1 MKKAIL
7 GTKLGMT
14 QIFAE
19 DGKVIP
25 VTVVKAGPCTVVQ
38 TKTVE
43 TDGYESVVVGFG
55 EVKEKSLN
63 KPMKGIFAKAN
74 VAPCKYLR
82 EFRLEEATLAVGD
95 EIKADIF
102 EAGEKVD
109 VSGISKGKGFAGPMK
124 RWGLHRG
131 PMSHGSGY
139 HRGSGS
145 MGACSNPGRV
155 MKGKKLPGHMG
166 VVKVTVQNL
175 EVVKVDVENNLLLVK
190 GAVPGSKKALLVL
203 KETVKKNQK
212 ALRKEE
218 PNNGKR

>member
-14 QIFAE
+14 QIFNE
-19 DGKVIP
+19 DGKVVP
-25 VTVVKAGPCTVVQ
+25 VTVILAGPCTVVQ
-38 TKTVE
+38 KKTAE
-43 TDGYESVVVGFG
+43 TDGYEAVQVGYG

-63 KPMKGIFAKAN
+63 KPMKGHFAKADI
-74 VAPCKYLR
+74 AAKKYLR
-82 EFRLEEATLAVGD
+82 EFRLEDVSNLNVGD

-109 VSGISKGKGFAGPMK
+109 VTGTSKGKGFAGPMK

-145 MGACSNPGRV
+145 MGACSSPGRV

-166 VVKVTVQNL
+166 VETVTVQNL
-175 EVVKVDVENNLLLVK
+175 EIVKVNADENIILVK
-190 GAVPGSKKALLVL
+190 GAVPGSKGGLITIRNGVKA
-203 KETVKKNQK
+203 
-212 ALRKEE
+212 
-218 PNNGKR
+218 

>member
-95 EIKADIF
+95 EIKAEIF
-102 EAGEKVD
+102 EAGEKID

-175 EVVKVDVENNLLLVK
+175 EVVKVDAENQLILVK
-190 GAVPGSKKALLVL
+190 GAIPGNKGGLVTIRNGVKA
-203 KETVKKNQK
+203 
-212 ALRKEE
+212 
-218 PNNGKR
+218 

>member
-1 MKKAIL
+1 MNKMKKAIL

-43 TDGYESVVVGFG
+43 TDGYESVVVGYG

-74 VAPCKYLR
+74 VAPKKYLR
-82 EFRLEEATLAVGD
+82 EFRFEEATLAVGD
-95 EIKADIF
+95 EIKAEVF

-166 VVKVTVQNL
+166 VVKVTIQNL
-175 EVVKVDVENNLLLVK
+175 EIVKVDAENELILVK
-190 GAVPGSKKALLVL
+190 GAIPGNKGGLVTIRNSVKA
-203 KETVKKNQK
+203 
-212 ALRKEE
+212 
-218 PNNGKR
+218 

>member
-43 TDGYESVVVGFG
+43 TDGYESVVVGYG
-55 EVKEKSLN
+55 DVKEKSLN

-74 VAPCKYLR
+74 VAPKKYLR
-82 EFRLEEATLAVGD
+82 EFRFEEATLAVGD
-95 EIKADIF
+95 EIKAEVF

-109 VSGISKGKGFAGPMK
+109 ISGISKGKGFAGPMK

-166 VVKVTVQNL
+166 VVKVTIQNL
-175 EVVKVDVENNLLLVK
+175 EIVKVDAENELILVK
-190 GAVPGSKKALLVL
+190 GAIPGNKGGLVTIRNSVKA
-203 KETVKKNQK
+203 
-212 ALRKEE
+212 
-218 PNNGKR
+218 

>member
-25 VTVVKAGPCTVVQ
+25 VTVVKAGPCTVIQ
-38 TKTVE
+38 SKTVE

-55 EVKEKSLN
+55 EVKEKALN

-74 VAPCKYLR
+74 VAPKKYLR
-82 EFRLEEATLAVGD
+82 EFRLEDVSALSVGD
-95 EIKADIF
+95 EIKADVF

-175 EVVKVDVENNLLLVK
+175 EIVKVDTENDLILVK
-190 GAVPGSKKALLVL
+190 GAIPGNKGGLVTIRNSVKA
-203 KETVKKNQK
+203 
-212 ALRKEE
+212 
-218 PNNGKR
+218 

>member
-95 EIKADIF
+95 EIKADVF
-102 EAGEKVD
+102 EAGEKID

-175 EVVKVDVENNLLLVK
+175 EVVKVDAENQLILVK
-190 GAVPGSKKALLVL
+190 GAIPGNKGGLVTSRNSVKA
-203 KETVKKNQK
+203 
-212 ALRKEE
+212 
-218 PNNGKR
+218 

>member
-25 VTVVKAGPCTVVQ
+25 VTVIKAGPCTVVQ
-38 TKTVE
+38 SKTVE
-43 TDGYESVVVGFG
+43 TDGYNSVVVGFG
-55 EVKEKSLN
+55 DVKEKSLN

-74 VAPCKYLR
+74 VANKKYLR
-82 EFRLEEATLAVGD
+82 ELRLEDTSALSVGD

-175 EVVKVDVENNLLLVK
+175 EIVKVDAENELILVK
-190 GAVPGSKKALLVL
+190 GAIPGNKGGLVTIRNGVKA
-203 KETVKKNQK
+203 
-212 ALRKEE
+212 
-218 PNNGKR
+218 

>member
-38 TKTVE
+38 SKTVE
-43 TDGYESVVVGFG
+43 TDGYNSVVVGFG
-55 EVKEKSLN
+55 DVKEKSLN

-74 VAPCKYLR
+74 VANKKYLR
-82 EFRLEEATLAVGD
+82 EFRLEDTSALSVGD
-95 EIKADIF
+95 EIKADVF

-175 EVVKVDVENNLLLVK
+175 KIVKIDSEKNLIAVK
-190 GAVPGSKKALLVL
+190 GAIPGAKEGIVFVRASIKA
-203 KETVKKNQK
+203 
-212 ALRKEE
+212 
-218 PNNGKR
+218 

>member
-55 EVKEKSLN
+55 DVKEKSLN

-74 VAPCKYLR
+74 VAPKKYLR
-82 EFRLEEATLAVGD
+82 EFRFEEATLAVGD
-95 EIKADIF
+95 EIKAEVF

-166 VVKVTVQNL
+166 VVKVTIQNL
-175 EVVKVDVENNLLLVK
+175 EIVKVDAENELILVK
-190 GAVPGSKKALLVL
+190 GAIPGNKGGLVTIRNSVKA
-203 KETVKKNQK
+203 
-212 ALRKEE
+212 
-218 PNNGKR
+218 

>member
-25 VTVVKAGPCTVVQ
+25 VTVVEAGPCTVIQ
-38 TKTVE
+38 NKTVE
-43 TDGYESVVVGFG
+43 KEGYNSVVVGYG
-55 EVKEKSLN
+55 EVKEKALN
-63 KPMKGIFAKAN
+63 KPQKGIFAKAN
-74 VAPCKYLR
+74 VACKKYLR
-82 EFRLEEATLAVGD
+82 EFRYEDEVSLTVGD

-102 EAGEKVD
+102 EAGEKID
-109 VSGISKGKGFAGPMK
+109 VSGTTKGKGFAGPMK

-175 EVVKVDVENNLLLVK
+175 EIVKVDVENNLILVK
-190 GAVPGSKKALLVL
+190 GAIPGNKGGLVTIRNSVKA
-203 KETVKKNQK
+203 
-212 ALRKEE
+212 
-218 PNNGKR
+218 

>member
-25 VTVVKAGPCTVVQ
+25 VTVVKAGPCAVVQ

-43 TDGYESVVVGFG
+43 TDGYESVVVGYG
-55 EVKEKSLN
+55 DVKEKSLN

-74 VAPCKYLR
+74 VAPKKYLR
-82 EFRLEEATLAVGD
+82 EFRLEEATLSVGD

-166 VVKVTVQNL
+166 VVKVTIQNL
-175 EVVKVDVENNLLLVK
+175 EIVKVDAENELILVK
-190 GAVPGSKKALLVL
+190 GAIPGNKGGLVTIRNSVKA
-203 KETVKKNQK
+203 
-212 ALRKEE
+212 
-218 PNNGKR
+218 

>member
-25 VTVVKAGPCTVVQ
+25 VTVVKAGPCTVIQ
-38 TKTVE
+38 SKTVE
-43 TDGYESVVVGFG
+43 TDGYESVVVGYG
-55 EVKEKSLN
+55 DVKEKALK

-74 VAPCKYLR
+74 VAPKKYLR
-82 EFRLEEATLAVGD
+82 EFRLEDVSALSVGD
-95 EIKADIF
+95 EIKADAF
-102 EAGEKVD
+102 EAGEKID

-166 VVKVTVQNL
+166 VVKVTIQNL
-175 EVVKVDVENNLLLVK
+175 EIVKVDAENDLILVK
-190 GAVPGSKKALLVL
+190 GAIPGNKGGLVTIRNSVKA
-203 KETVKKNQK
+203 
-212 ALRKEE
+212 
-218 PNNGKR
+218 

>member
-1 MKKAIL
+1 MNKMKKAIL

-55 EVKEKSLN
+55 DVKEKSLN

-74 VAPCKYLR
+74 VAPKKYLR
-82 EFRLEEATLAVGD
+82 EFRFEEATLAVGD
-95 EIKADIF
+95 EIKAEVF

-166 VVKVTVQNL
+166 VVKVTIQNL
-175 EVVKVDVENNLLLVK
+175 EIVKVDTENDLILVK
-190 GAVPGSKKALLVL
+190 GAIPGNKGGLVTIRNSVKA
-203 KETVKKNQK
+203 
-212 ALRKEE
+212 
-218 PNNGKR
+218 

>member
-14 QIFAE
+14 QIFSE

-95 EIKADIF
+95 EIKAEIF

-166 VVKVTVQNL
+166 VVKVTIQNL
-175 EVVKVDVENNLLLVK
+175 EVVKVDAENELILVK
-190 GAVPGSKKALLVL
+190 GAIPGNKGGLVTIRNSVKA
-203 KETVKKNQK
+203 
-212 ALRKEE
+212 
-218 PNNGKR
+218 